1 MTLRLFY
8 CRTFFHGTISYKPT
22 CLSSLLSS
30 RALLLEG
37 EPGGVPDPMLKIG
50 ESDRMGARQ
59 LGLEPREPRS
69 TESMSADRNKI
80 VLRLTFEAE

>member
-1 MTLRLFY
+1 M
-8 CRTFFHGTISYKPT
+8 
-22 CLSSLLSS
+22 SS

-80 VLRLTFEAE
+80 VLRLTFEAEMISFLPFASNVTFPELRFE